1 MHGPPPEDLDSVFM
15 LVHTYPTWEQE
26 KREKLAKTL
35 SSPFLDHGI
44 RCKSYVYSE
53 LALNQ
58 DDVVACLI
66 KEEGPNYILEVR
78 QVTGGTL
85 PDGKPFLGF
94 SFELRRT
101 STSEMIW
108 ESEVEAEGAVF
119 GIHAGDII
127 TAFEPLTIAMK
138 EAMQKRDL
146 LK

>member
-1 MHGPPPEDLDSVFM
+1 MRRLATVVLVGALVAGCGSAKVMRNIMHGPPPEDLDSVFM

-58 DDVVACLI
+58 DDVVAGLI

-108 ESEVEAEGAVF
+108 ESEVEGFKKVVS
-119 GIHAGDII
+119 
-127 TAFEPLTIAMK
+127 
-138 EAMQKRDL
+138 
-146 LK
+146 